1 MSEYSQFQ
9 LKQYSDVFDKKV
21 VEDYLCLMG
30 TSGAYN
36 TAIRGCGSQSIFEST
51 FLNGGSS
58 DKIASH
64 YRYFSGIN
72 NYIQGAIGYG
82 IYRMDVF
89 DLLFL
94 LAQGRRKIKLDSFIN
109 NVFIRHYNVQMLNH
123 LYCLCDGVGVSYSE
137 YEKRFVDI
145 YITLFGSNAYDDN
158 AEYFNDFM
166 DTTYSLLYT
175 FSKRTSEV
183 FSDEEFEDSCVF
195 SPKIYLTTNIRLL
208 KSDKY
213 RSKGVSLY
221 ASSAMYLLVLGRAK
235 KNAFTM
241 SREDN
246 IEDLIL
252 YIKNHTVE
260 GVGCASNDRTIRQF
274 LDTMFDYLGLLSKHK
289 EFVESIMSGADF
301 SELDRDYKLHKYEIT
316 DVDELINAINTE
328 LIWVAL
334 ELPTDYE
341 DYICDVPYGVSDII
355 EDDVEDDE
363 VEDGDEDDEDCIT
376 SKIVD
381 SGSIVVT
388 PVGTLSYDIGLDTE
402 SGTSFGYDVKH
413 DFGSSDGAIKYDKSM
428 VHSVVY
434 AIICG
439 DIDSSNYRDRLYVS
453 DVLSFVQDIVDVSS
467 DITYDSVL
475 SIVKDF
481 VCGVLFDIN

>member
-1 MSEYSQFQ
+1 MSEYRQFQ

-145 YITLFGSNAYDDN
+145 YITLFGSNAYEDN

-301 SELDRDYKLHKYEIT
+301 SELDRDYKLHKYGIT

-355 EDDVEDDE
+355 EDDVE
-363 VEDGDEDDEDCIT
+363 GDDEDGIT
-376 SKIVD
+376 AKIVD

-413 DFGSSDGAIKYDKSM
+413 DFDGSDVAVKYDKSM
-428 VHSVVY
+428 IHSVLY
-434 AIICG
+434 AVIRG
-439 DIDSSNYRDRLYVS
+439 DIDSSNYKENLYIE
-453 DVLSFVQDIVDVSS
+453 DTWSFIQDIVNATVGIS
-467 DITYDSVL
+467 YGSVV
-475 SIVKDF
+475 SIVESF
-481 VCGVLFDIN
+481 VCEVIFDIK

>member
-72 NYIQGAIGYG
+72 NYIQGSIGYG

-109 NVFIRHYNVQMLNH
+109 NVFIRHHNIQLLNH
-123 LYCLCDGVGVSYSE
+123 LYYLCDGASISYSE
-137 YEKRFVDI
+137 YEKRFVGI
-145 YITLFGSNAYDDN
+145 YISLFGNDAYEDN
-158 AEYFNDFM
+158 TDYFDDFM

-183 FSDEEFEDSCVF
+183 FSDETFEKSCAF
-195 SPKIYLTTNIRLL
+195 SFKIYLTTNIRLL
-208 KSDKY
+208 QSDKY
-213 RSKGVSLY
+213 QSKGVEFDACVDLY
-221 ASSAMYLLVLGRAK
+221 SNVLVCAK
-235 KNAFTM
+235 KNAFVM
-241 SREDN
+241 SRKDN
-246 IEDLIL
+246 TEDLVS
-252 YIKNHTVE
+252 YIKDYESVNGAKCV
-260 GVGCASNDRTIRQF
+260 SNDRTIYNF

-341 DYICDVPYGVSDII
+341 DYICDVPYGVSDIV

-363 VEDGDEDDEDCIT
+363 VEDGDEDCIT
-376 SKIVD
+376 SEIID
-381 SGSIVVT
+381 RGSIVVT

-481 VCGVLFDIN
+481 VCGVLFDIK

>member
-1 MSEYSQFQ
+1 MSEHNQFK
-9 LKQYSDVFDKKV
+9 LKQYSDVFNKKV
-21 VEDYLCLMG
+21 VSDYLYLVG
-30 TSGAYN
+30 TSGAYSS
-36 TAIRGCGSQSIFEST
+36 AISSCGSQALFEST

-64 YRYFSGIN
+64 YRYFKDIT
-72 NYIQGAIGYG
+72 NYIRCVNGCDIAK
-82 IYRMDVF
+82 MDVF
-89 DLLFL
+89 DLLFVL
-94 LAQGRRKIKLDSFIN
+94 SQGSRKIKLDSFIN
-109 NVFIRHYNVQMLNH
+109 NVFIRHHNIQLLNH
-123 LYCLCDGVGVSYSE
+123 LYYLCDGASISYSE
-137 YEKRFVDI
+137 YEKRFVGI
-145 YITLFGSNAYDDN
+145 YISLFGNDAYEDN
-158 AEYFNDFM
+158 TDYFDDFM

-341 DYICDVPYGVSDII
+341 DYICEVPYGVSDIV
-355 EDDVEDDE
+355 EDDVED
-363 VEDGDEDDEDCIT
+363 CIT
-376 SKIVD
+376 SEIID
-381 SGSIVVT
+381 RGSIVVT

-439 DIDSSNYRDRLYVS
+439 DIDSSNYKEELYIE
-453 DVLSFVQDIVDVSS
+453 DMWSFIQDIVNATVGIS
-467 DITYDSVL
+467 YGSVT
-475 SIVKDF
+475 SIIESF
-481 VCGVLFDIN
+481 VCEVIFDIK

>member
-1 MSEYSQFQ
+1 MSEHNQFK
-9 LKQYSDVFDKKV
+9 LKQYSDVFNKKV
-21 VEDYLCLMG
+21 VSDYLYLVG
-30 TSGAYN
+30 TSGAYSS
-36 TAIRGCGSQSIFEST
+36 AISSCGSQALFEST

-58 DKIASH
+58 DKISSH
-64 YRYFSGIN
+64 YRYFKDIT
-72 NYIQGAIGYG
+72 NYIRCVNGCDIGK
-82 IYRMDVF
+82 MDVF
-89 DLLFL
+89 DLLSV
-94 LAQGRRKIKLDSFIN
+94 LAQGSRKIKLDSFIN
-109 NVFIRHYNVQMLNH
+109 NVFIRHYNVKLLNH
-123 LYCLCDGVGVSYSE
+123 LYYLCDGASISYSE
-137 YEKRFVDI
+137 YEKRFVGI
-145 YITLFGSNAYDDN
+145 YISLFGNDAYEDN
-158 AEYFNDFM
+158 TDYFNDFM

-183 FSDEEFEDSCVF
+183 FSEEEFEDSCVF

-221 ASSAMYLLVLGRAK
+221 ESSVMYLLVLGRAK

-260 GVGCASNDRTIRQF
+260 GVGCASNDSTIRQF

-301 SELDRDYKLHKYEIT
+301 SELDRDYKLHKYGIT
-316 DVDELINAINTE
+316 DVDELINTINTE

-355 EDDVEDDE
+355 EDDVE
-363 VEDGDEDDEDCIT
+363 GDDEDGIT
-376 SKIVD
+376 AKIVD

-413 DFGSSDGAIKYDKSM
+413 DFDGSDVAVKYDKSM
-428 VHSVVY
+428 IHSVLY
-434 AIICG
+434 AIIRG
-439 DIDSSNYRDRLYVS
+439 DIDSSNYKENLNIEDTW
-453 DVLSFVQDIVDVSS
+453 SFIQDIVNATVGIS
-467 DITYDSVL
+467 YGSVV
-475 SIVKDF
+475 SIVESF
-481 VCGVLFDIN
+481 VCEVIFDIK